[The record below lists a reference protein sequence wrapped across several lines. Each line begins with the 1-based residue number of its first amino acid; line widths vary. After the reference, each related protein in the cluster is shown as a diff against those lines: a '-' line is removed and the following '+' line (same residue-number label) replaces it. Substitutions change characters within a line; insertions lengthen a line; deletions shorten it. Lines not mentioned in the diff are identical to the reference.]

1 MVQSN
6 HGIKETNLCRLILPL
21 GTSDSLLDRAWLGTM
36 NTFGQKR
43 GEVAHTSAAVANVA
57 DPVTEKSLIRLVMT
71 GIETVDSDLQ
81 KK

>member
-1 MVQSN
+1 
-6 HGIKETNLCRLILPL
+6 
-21 GTSDSLLDRAWLGTM
+21 M